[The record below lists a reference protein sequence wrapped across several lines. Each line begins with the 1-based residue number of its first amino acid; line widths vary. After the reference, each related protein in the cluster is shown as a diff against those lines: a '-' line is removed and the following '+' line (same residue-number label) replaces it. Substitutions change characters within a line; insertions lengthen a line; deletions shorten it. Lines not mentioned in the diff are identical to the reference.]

1 MDTTISIDILIYR
14 YSTKPNIEN
23 KLKAMTFCHSQGNVE
38 IKMIKNQWSFKL
50 IDNATKKGIDPA
62 KTPSQRLVKT

>member
-23 KLKAMTFCHSQGNVE
+23 KLKAINFCHFHGKVE
-38 IKMIKNQWSFKL
+38 IKMTKNQWSCKL

-62 KTPSQRLVKT
+62 KTASKRLVKT